1 MRVVVLDGQRRQIG
15 DPWASQ
21 AHRSVVVASLG
32 IRVAGPL
39 LSTGGGPVSKRAGFW
54 SIGGGRVGYCEQWH
68 LIMLEVGE
76 NEDLGVGTQLASANV
91 TPLPSYTAPI
101 RGPRV
106 AHQAGGGAASNHTHG
121 SHTRAAGPI
130 TAEAA
135 RLFSEDKAQAH
146 RVRRPHAAVPRVT
159 RSPGSRTR

>member
-76 NEDLGVGTQLASANV
+76 NEDLGWDAVGERKRDAPPTLHRADPRPESGSPGRGGSGLQPHTGHTLAR
-91 TPLPSYTAPI
+91 
-101 RGPRV
+101 RGR
-106 AHQAGGGAASNHTHG
+106 S
-121 SHTRAAGPI
+121 
-130 TAEAA
+130 
-135 RLFSEDKAQAH
+135 RL
-146 RVRRPHAAVPRVT
+146 RRPDFSA
-159 RSPGSRTR
+159 RTKHRHIECVGRTPQCRA

>member
-76 NEDLGVGTQLASANV
+76 NEDLGWDAVGERKRD
-91 TPLPSYTAPI
+91 APPTLH
-101 RGPRV
+101 RADPRPESGSPGR
-106 AHQAGGGAASNHTHG
+106 GGGG
-121 SHTRAAGPI
+121 LQPHTRVTHSRGGI